1 MSAFRYLTLAIA
13 VFGTCPESGLSL
25 LQLRQHPEEVAATD
39 GTEVVAEDAEEEGEA
54 VQLGQPAM
62 DQLSEALQTATRNLN
77 RALTVNTTKGK
88 VAEAYIALDTIFQ
101 DYLIDHYP
109 LCGTY
114 FTKGRPSIAEYYDND
129 LLGNSLAP
137 MEHEHEHVH
146 TAEIVLMFL
155 FVALAL
161 GLFTLHFLS
170 RFAPSVPYTSIL
182 FVEGLIMGMGHAYQR
197 VEDHGA
203 FSQSIT
209 MWENIDPHLV
219 FFTFLPVLV
228 FGDAM
233 NFNPHIFNKCFGQIM
248 ILACPGVVLGT
259 VLTAGVAMYIL
270 PYGWDLPVSFAFG
283 AILSATD
290 PVAVVAL
297 FKTLGVSPKLTMLI
311 SGESVC
317 NDGTAVVIFLLFYK
331 ISLGATFTNYKMFT
345 FLANMTAVGPALG
358 ALLGTLTVAW
368 LGLATRKHA
377 EEDNTVQVMLT
388 ILCAYVAFY
397 AAETVFA
404 TSGVLT
410 CVTAATVMA
419 NVGLQR
425 ISHLHT
431 VEVVWHV
438 FEYVANTLIFLL
450 AGLIVGGIVV
460 ERQDVIT
467 QQDYLWLF
475 FLYFILLIIRG
486 IVVFSCFPLLRVM
499 GAGMTWQEA
508 VVSTWSGLRGA
519 VGLSLA
525 LIMDLEPRIDRTK
538 STRILFFVG
547 GIAALTLLVNGSTT
561 RYLLQ
566 YLGVGMTTNL
576 KEQML
581 KDVRARMESRIR
593 KELEALAATSRFEGA
608 DVKAVQEALLP
619 REEELPTIEELSEP
633 VLDPERLKFLRE
645 IHLQVVRKAYQENV
659 DDGTLSG
666 LSSIVSVLIGGVDE
680 ALEESQLATGL
691 HDWEILEE
699 KLMNHQGLLS
709 FADIM
714 LKLWPVEA
722 GRGAIREASSVQA
735 DENKAVALLNFM
747 HAHAVAQ
754 KRVPQFFGT
763 TDDPDSPEE
772 RQVAKESQEQVE
784 KAETFLATLP
794 PQAVMLT
801 RSKMLTAKL
810 LASEAEAI
818 LHMDELGILKP
829 KDSSQM
835 LSVVHELSVKSTD
848 VIEEHAAKRDALRR
862 RDAPGAAALTAT
874 G

>member
-1 MSAFRYLTLAIA
+1 
-13 VFGTCPESGLSL
+13 
-25 LQLRQHPEEVAATD
+25 
-39 GTEVVAEDAEEEGEA
+39 
-54 VQLGQPAM
+54 
-62 DQLSEALQTATRNLN
+62 
-77 RALTVNTTKGK
+77 
-88 VAEAYIALDTIFQ
+88 
-101 DYLIDHYP
+101 
-109 LCGTY
+109 
-114 FTKGRPSIAEYYDND
+114 
-129 LLGNSLAP
+129 
-137 MEHEHEHVH
+137 
-146 TAEIVLMFL
+146 
-155 FVALAL
+155 
-161 GLFTLHFLS
+161 
-170 RFAPSVPYTSIL
+170 
-182 FVEGLIMGMGHAYQR
+182 
-197 VEDHGA
+197 
-203 FSQSIT
+203 

-233 NFNPHIFNKCFGQIM
+233 NFNPHIFNKCFGQVM
-248 ILACPGVVLGT
+248 ILAVPGVVLGT

-331 ISLGATFTNYKMFT
+331 IALGGTLSTYKLATFIG
-345 FLANMTAVGPALG
+345 NMTAVGPLLG
-358 ALLGTLTVAW
+358 AFIGAVTVGW

-388 ILCAYVAFY
+388 ILCAYVAFFL
-397 AAETVFA
+397 AESVFA

-410 CVTAATVMA
+410 CVAAATVMA

-431 VEVVWHV
+431 VEVVWNV
-438 FEYVANTLIFLL
+438 FEYVANTLIFIL

-475 FLYFILLIIRG
+475 FLYLILLIIRA

-547 GIAALTLLVNGSTT
+547 GIAALTLLINGSTT
-561 RYLLQ
+561 RFLLQ
-566 YLGVGMTTNL
+566 YLKVGMTTNL
-576 KEQML
+576 KVQML
-581 KDVRARMESRIR
+581 KDVRSRMESRIR
-593 KELEALAATSRFEGA
+593 KELEELASTTRFEGA

-633 VLDPERLKFLRE
+633 VLDPERLTFLRE
-645 IHLQVVRKAYQENV
+645 IHMQVVRKAYQENV
-659 DDGTLSG
+659 EDGTLSG
-666 LSSIVSVLIGGVDE
+666 LSSIVSTLISSVDE
-680 ALEESQLATGL
+680 ALEETQLQTGL
-691 HDWEILEE
+691 HDWEILED
-699 KLMNHQGLLS
+699 KLMNQHGFLS
-709 FADIM
+709 FADGL
-714 LKLWPVEA
+714 LKLWPLQT
-722 GRGAIREASSVQA
+722 GRSSIREASSVQA
-735 DENKAVALLNFM
+735 DENRAVALLNFM

-754 KRVPQFFGT
+754 KRVPKFFGT

-784 KAETFLATLP
+784 KAENVLATLP
-794 PQAVMLT
+794 SQAVILT
-801 RSKMLTAKL
+801 RSKMLAAKL
-810 LASEAEAI
+810 LTSEAELI

-835 LSVVHELSVKSTD
+835 LAVVHELSVKSTD
-848 VIEEHAAKRDALRR
+848 VIEEHAAKRETLRR
-862 RDAPGAAALTAT
+862 RDVA
-874 G
+874 

>member
-1 MSAFRYLTLAIA
+1 
-13 VFGTCPESGLSL
+13 
-25 LQLRQHPEEVAATD
+25 
-39 GTEVVAEDAEEEGEA
+39 
-54 VQLGQPAM
+54 
-62 DQLSEALQTATRNLN
+62 
-77 RALTVNTTKGK
+77 
-88 VAEAYIALDTIFQ
+88 
-101 DYLIDHYP
+101 
-109 LCGTY
+109 
-114 FTKGRPSIAEYYDND
+114 
-129 LLGNSLAP
+129 
-137 MEHEHEHVH
+137 
-146 TAEIVLMFL
+146 
-155 FVALAL
+155 
-161 GLFTLHFLS
+161 
-170 RFAPSVPYTSIL
+170 L
-182 FVEGLIMGMGHAYQR
+182 FVEGLVMGMAHASQR
-197 VEDHGA
+197 TENHGA

-219 FFTFLPVLV
+219 FFAFLPVLV

-259 VLTAGVAMYIL
+259 ILTAGVAMYIL
-270 PYGWDLPVSFAFG
+270 PYGWDMPVSFAFG

-331 ISLGATFTNYKMFT
+331 IALGATFTYGKMAT
-345 FLANMTAVGPALG
+345 FLLNMTAVGPALG
-358 ALLGTLTVAW
+358 ALLGAITVGW

-397 AAETVFA
+397 AAETVFS

-410 CVTAATVMA
+410 CVSAATVMA

-438 FEYVANTLIFLL
+438 FEYVANTLIFIL

-566 YLGVGMTTNL
+566 YLKVGMTTNL

-581 KDVRARMESRIR
+581 KDVRSRMESRIK
-593 KELEALAATSRFEGA
+593 KELEQLAGTTRFEGA

-619 REEELPTIEELSEP
+619 RDEELPTIEELSEP

-645 IHLQVVRKAYQENV
+645 IHLQVARKAYQENV

-666 LSSIVSVLIGGVDE
+666 LSSIVSTLTSSIDE
-680 ALEESQLATGL
+680 ALEETQLETGL
-691 HDWEILEE
+691 HDWEILEN
-699 KLMNHQGLLS
+699 KLMNHQGFLNFFDLL
-709 FADIM
+709 
-714 LKLWPVEA
+714 LKLWPVDA
-722 GRGAIREASSVQA
+722 GRQTIREASSVQA
-735 DENKAVALLNFM
+735 DENKAVALVNFM
-747 HAHAVAQ
+747 HAQSVAQ

-772 RQVAKESQEQVE
+772 KRVAKESQEQVE
-784 KAETFLATLP
+784 KAENVLATLP
-794 PQAVMLT
+794 PEAVRLT

-835 LSVVHELSVKSTD
+835 LAVVHELSVKSTD
-848 VIEEHAAKRDALRR
+848 VIEEHAAKRETLMRR
-862 RDAPGAAALTAT
+862 GRDY
-874 G
+874 

>member
-1 MSAFRYLTLAIA
+1 M
-13 VFGTCPESGLSL
+13 
-25 LQLRQHPEEVAATD
+25 
-39 GTEVVAEDAEEEGEA
+39 
-54 VQLGQPAM
+54 
-62 DQLSEALQTATRNLN
+62 
-77 RALTVNTTKGK
+77 
-88 VAEAYIALDTIFQ
+88 
-101 DYLIDHYP
+101 
-109 LCGTY
+109 
-114 FTKGRPSIAEYYDND
+114 
-129 LLGNSLAP
+129 
-137 MEHEHEHVH
+137 
-146 TAEIVLMFL
+146 
-155 FVALAL
+155 
-161 GLFTLHFLS
+161 
-170 RFAPSVPYTSIL
+170 
-182 FVEGLIMGMGHAYQR
+182 
-197 VEDHGA
+197 
-203 FSQSIT
+203 
-209 MWENIDPHLV
+209 
-219 FFTFLPVLV
+219 
-228 FGDAM
+228 
-233 NFNPHIFNKCFGQIM
+233 KCFGQIM

-259 VLTAGVAMYIL
+259 VLTAGVAMFIL
-270 PYGWDLPVSFAFG
+270 PYGWDMPVSMAFG

-331 ISLGATFTNYKMFT
+331 IALGGTFTPYKMMT
-345 FLANMTAVGPALG
+345 FLGNMTAVGPALG
-358 ALLGTLTVAW
+358 AALGAITVGW

-388 ILCAYVAFY
+388 ILCAYVSFY
-397 AAETVFA
+397 LAESVFP

-410 CVTAATVMA
+410 CVAAATVMA

-431 VEVVWHV
+431 VEVVWNV
-438 FEYVANTLIFLL
+438 FEYVANTLIFIL

-475 FLYFILLIIRG
+475 FLYLILLIIRA

-566 YLGVGMTTNL
+566 YLKVGMTTNL

-581 KDVRARMESRIR
+581 KDVRSRMESRIK
-593 KELEALAATSRFEGA
+593 KELDNLAVTPRFEGA
-608 DVKAVQEALLP
+608 DIKAVQEALLP

-645 IHLQVVRKAYQENV
+645 IHLQVARKAYQENIE
-659 DDGTLSG
+659 DGTLSG
-666 LSSIVSVLIGGVDE
+666 LSSIVSTLVSSVDE
-680 ALEESQLATGL
+680 ALEETQIRTGL
-691 HDWEILEE
+691 HDWEILEA
-699 KLMNHQGLLS
+699 KLVNQQGLLS

-714 LKLWPVEA
+714 LKLWPVET
-722 GRGAIREASSVQA
+722 GRSSIREASSVQA

-747 HAHAVAQ
+747 HAQLVAQ

-772 RQVAKESQEQVE
+772 RQVTKESQEQVE
-784 KAETFLATLP
+784 KAENVLATLP

-810 LASEAEAI
+810 LTSEAEAI

-835 LSVVHELSVKSTD
+835 LSVVHEMSVKSTD
-848 VIEEHAAKRDALRR
+848 VIEEHAAKRETLIRR
-862 RDAPGAAALTAT
+862 GREPQSSLLPSVASE
-874 G
+874 